1 MPSGKAVVWA
11 GRSKRTHRVA
21 ASRLR
26 PPAVP
31 NLADF
36 QYGSGMAVVTP
47 RPNNDGSRGLRRGVP
62 NFRSLLLYFP
72 RMTEKEERLKQLA
85 EIASN
90 EQDLH
95 KFIPLAREINLILEE
110 KQERLGK
117 LRIPSKP
124 SE

>member
-1 MPSGKAVVWA
+1 MAVTSSGSDA
-11 GRSKRTHRVA
+11 GRRAPRHSV
-21 ASRLR
+21 
-26 PPAVP
+26 
-31 NLADF
+31 
-36 QYGSGMAVVTP
+36 GMQPSTLEV
-47 RPNNDGSRGLRRGVP
+47 VP

-85 EIASN
+85 EMASN

-110 KQERLGK
+110 KQEHLGK